1 MSDALAVELPAE
13 RLAKAVDVMQTTAH
27 ESVLRFGREGLSSSM
42 VDPANVL
49 MVVVDLDAE
58 AFTRVGDGKFP
69 AGVNLDTIAD
79 HLDFGGPED
88 SAVLEYD
95 EETRKLHIE
104 VGDAYDAEMALI
116 DPDSIRDEPDIP
128 DLELPNEVIVTGRA
142 IKRAIKAADLVS
154 DHVHIRGDVDEGVW
168 FEAQGDT
175 DENRY
180 RFDGDEIRHADV
192 SETATSIL
200 SLEYLKDVKKEIPSD
215 AEVRLR
221 FGEDFPVKLNYA
233 FADGHGS
240 VEHMQAPRIQQD

>member
-42 VDPANVL
+42 VDSANVL
-49 MVVVDLDAE
+49 MVAVDLDAE

-69 AGVNLDTIAD
+69 AGINLDKISEN
-79 HLDFGGPED
+79 LNFGGPED
-88 SAVLEYD
+88 AAVLEYD
-95 EETRKLHIE
+95 EETRKMHIE
-104 VGDAYDAEMALI
+104 VGEGYDAEMALI
-116 DPDSIRDEPDIP
+116 DPDSIRNEPDIP
-128 DLELPNEVIVTGRA
+128 DLELSNEVIVTGRA
-142 IKRAIKAADLVS
+142 IKRGIKAADLVS
-154 DHVHIRGDVDEGVW
+154 DHVHVRGDVDEGVW

-180 RFDGDEIRHADV
+180 RFTGDEVRHANV
-192 SETATSIL
+192 TETATSIF
-200 SLEYLKDVKKEIPSD
+200 SLDYLKDVKKEIPSD

-221 FGEDFPVKLNYA
+221 FGDEFPIKLNYA

-240 VEHMQAPRIQQD
+240 VEHMLAPRIQSR